1 MDDRNY
7 GRDDYEMNPESS
19 YVYDEKYESL
29 RDIFFSK
36 CIPTLLIGMVLWM
49 FSTLTFGG
57 VINGDIFILDLPLLI
72 GSYIGYFIGWIAV
85 LVLASKRENNVVRLV
100 FFATTF
106 ISGIVEA
113 PIIMWASGMLGST
126 RFAGQVFFVA
136 SFMGVLATAGALF
149 AGRYFG
155 KRISGQ
161 LWRTALL
168 GMLLLM
174 VAESILMWIF
184 NFNMVILWTS
194 IIMFGLLFITVLYDG
209 AHLKE
214 TIEYSWMMAVA
225 VIFIDVMVMIVRI
238 FIILVSILADR

>member
-1 MDDRNY
+1 MADRNY
-7 GRDDYEMNPESS
+7 ESEYEGS

-36 CIPTLLIGMVLWM
+36 CIPTLLVGMILWM
-49 FSTLTFGG
+49 FSTLSFGG
-57 VINGDIFILDLPLLI
+57 VLAPLNLNVPIII

-85 LVLASKRENNVVRLV
+85 LVLASKRENTAAMLV

-106 ISGIVEA
+106 ISGIIQA
-113 PIIMWASGMLGST
+113 PIIMWASSMLGST
-126 RFAGQVFFVA
+126 RAAGELFFIA
-136 SFMGVLATAGALF
+136 SLMGVLATAGALF

-161 LWRTALL
+161 LMWSALIGIL
-168 GMLLLM
+168 ILS
-174 VAESILMWIF
+174 VTESILMWIYGF
-184 NFNMVILWTS
+184 NAVILWTS

-214 TIEYSWMMAVA
+214 TVEHSWMMAVA
-225 VIFIDVMVMIVRI
+225 VIFVDLMVMIVRI
-238 FIILVSILADR
+238 FIILVSLLADR